1 MNRRNH
7 NPWLI
12 VAFTGGLLYPPLVYF
27 GITTLPSMT
36 FVLIGLALIGVR
48 LLALRQQPDT
58 KIWRIAFLIAA
69 LGLIVMLLLDSHLAV
84 RAYPVV
90 VSLSIAAIFGLSL
103 LYPPTLVERIARLK
117 EPNLPPSGV
126 IYTRRVT
133 IIWAICLVANALI
146 SAATALWGT
155 LAQWTLWNGLVS
167 YILMGTLFIGEV
179 MVRRMVRR

>member
-1 MNRRNH
+1 MNRHNL

-12 VAFTGGLLYPPLVYF
+12 VAFVGGVLYPLLVYF
-27 GITTLPSMT
+27 GMTILPSMA

-48 LLALRQQPDT
+48 LLALRHKPEA
-58 KIWRIAFLIAA
+58 KIWKMAFLIAA
-69 LGLIVMLLLDSHLAV
+69 IGLIVMLFLDPRLAI

-90 VSLSIAAIFGLSL
+90 VSLSVAAIFGLSL
-103 LYPPTLVERIARLK
+103 LHPPTLVERMARLK
-117 EPNLPPSGV
+117 EPNLPPTGI

-133 IIWAICLVANALI
+133 IIWTLFLLANSFI
-146 SAATALWGT
+146 SATIAVWGT

-167 YILMGTLFIGEV
+167 YLLMGTLFMGEM